1 MKILISWLAYNNDFS
16 KDGNVE
22 TENSP
27 NYNMH
32 KSFWEYDSH
41 LILSSASKDD
51 LRLEKLDNR
60 LKIDFP
66 EHEVVYKSRAI

>member
-32 KSFWEYDSH
+32 KSFWEYDRH
-41 LILSSASKDD
+41 LILSSSSKDD
-51 LRLEKLDNR
+51 LRLEKQRTSD
-60 LKIDFP
+60 P
-66 EHEVVYKSRAI
+66 VVDSRIKLTFFLRAK